1 MDLNAK
7 TELYMITRRS
17 TLVCAIFACLILLPF
32 SAQAGTPHFSA
43 IYVFGDSYCD
53 VGNLYAVVGA
63 PGLPYLPGRRSNG
76 PLWVEHI
83 ANAWGLPMT
92 PSIAHGNDYAWA
104 GAEVINPIPEPGF
117 SIPNVPQQI
126 AQYLNDHGG
135 KADPNALYILEGG
148 GNDIIDANG
157 SGDPQALGFHIA
169 LGLASVELALRHAG
183 AKNFLV
189 PILFDVGLLPAAS
202 PNNAFATQATL
213 ATNKYLGD
221 LLKLE
226 ELLQGI
232 DIRRPDIFSM
242 MQSVVSDPNH
252 FGFTDITHP
261 CITDTVC
268 ADPDH
273 TFFWDTYHP
282 TVFGHSFFAVST
294 IAVYSQR

>member
-1 MDLNAK
+1 
-7 TELYMITRRS
+7 
-17 TLVCAIFACLILLPF
+17 
-32 SAQAGTPHFSA
+32 
-43 IYVFGDSYCD
+43 
-53 VGNLYAVVGA
+53 
-63 PGLPYLPGRRSNG
+63 
-76 PLWVEHI
+76 
-83 ANAWGLPMT
+83 MT

-126 AQYLNDHGG
+126 ALYLNDHGG

-157 SGDPQALGFHIA
+157 SGDPQSLGFQIA

-202 PNNAFATQATL
+202 PNNGFATEASL

-232 DIRRPDIFSM
+232 DIRRPDIFSHDAIRR
-242 MQSVVSDPNH
+242 QRPESLRLHRHHPSLPH
-252 FGFTDITHP
+252 RQPYAQILTIPSSGTRITLP
-261 CITDTVC
+261 
-268 ADPDH
+268 
-273 TFFWDTYHP
+273 
-282 TVFGHSFFAVST
+282 
-294 IAVYSQR
+294 YSATRSSRSQP